1 MSGKLKHNLTFM
13 NKGNGD
19 KVMKKIYN
27 SVAELVG
34 KTPMIKL
41 GRLAKKHKVKAH
53 ILAKCEFF
61 NPAFSVKDRVALRML
76 EEAAKKNTITK
87 ETVFVEATSGNT
99 GIGLTAMCAA
109 KGYKLVIAMPEN
121 MTKERI
127 MLMRHFGAEVI
138 LTPAE
143 DGMKGAIAK
152 AEILAEKNPNVILL
166 KQFENEANPDAHR
179 FGTSIEIIEDTNG
192 EVDAFVSAVGT
203 SGTLTGVASTLKTY
217 NPDLFVAAVEP
228 AASPVLNG
236 GQAGAHRIPGI
247 GAGFVPKFYD
257 KNLVDEVFDIADEEA
272 LAMSREVGATEGLSV
287 GISAGAALAA
297 ALKLG
302 KREEMAG
309 KNIVVI
315 LPDSVERYL
324 SMLN

>member
-1 MSGKLKHNLTFM
+1 M

-19 KVMKKIYN
+19 EIMKKIYN

-34 KTPMIKL
+34 KTPLVKL

-61 NPAFSVKDRVALRML
+61 NPAFSVKDRAALRML
-76 EEAAKKNTITK
+76 EEAAKKYTITK

-99 GIGLTAMCAA
+99 GIGLAAMCAA

-152 AEILAEKNPNVILL
+152 TEILAEKNPNVILL

-192 EVDAFVSAVGT
+192 EVDALVSAVGT
-203 SGTLTGVASTLKTY
+203 SGTLTGIASTLKTY

-228 AASPVLNG
+228 ADSPVLNG
-236 GQAGAHRIPGI
+236 GKAGAHRIPGI

-257 KNLVDEVFDIADEEA
+257 KNLVDEVFDITNEEA
-272 LAMSREVGATEGLSV
+272 LTMSREAGATEGLSV
-287 GISAGAALAA
+287 GLSAGAALAA
-297 ALKLG
+297 AVKLG
-302 KREEMAG
+302 RREEMAG

-324 SMLN
+324 SMLD

>member
-1 MSGKLKHNLTFM
+1 
-13 NKGNGD
+13 
-19 KVMKKIYN
+19 MKKIYN

-34 KTPMIKL
+34 KTPLIKL

-99 GIGLTAMCAA
+99 GIGLAAMCAA